1 MMHAFKYK
9 EEKYI
14 GQQLG
19 KLLGEN
25 FRNHLS
31 GDLPELLVPVPL
43 HRDKLISR
51 GFNQS
56 EIIATSLGEA
66 TGTKVLPNALVKLID
81 THSQTQMSRTERMEN
96 LKNVFA
102 VSEKALPLLKGR
114 HVLLIDDTVTTGA
127 TLESCARQLLNNGAQ
142 KVSVACI
149 AMAK

>member
-31 GDLPELLVPVPL
+31 RDLPELLVPVPL

-56 EIIATSLGEA
+56 EIIATSLGEV

-102 VSEKALPLLKGR
+102 VSEKSLPLLKGR